1 MTKTGKVYLVGAGPG
16 DVGLLTTKGRE
27 MLQKAQVV
35 VYDRLVSRDILELIP
50 EEAIR
55 IDVGKYAGRHPVPQ
69 ERINEILR
77 EQALAGRQV
86 VRLKGGDCFLFG
98 RGGEEL
104 ELLWESGVP
113 FEVVPGIPS
122 ALAAPAYG
130 GIPVTHRDFCSS
142 VHIITGHKKEDGELS
157 LDYDALI
164 RLQGTLIF
172 MMSVASGAEIAKG
185 LMTHG
190 MAVSMPCAVVE
201 NGTRSEQRTFVT
213 TLQHLEG
220 IIQKERIQ
228 SPALIVVGPV
238 CTLAEKFD
246 WFSKLPLKGARLL
259 VTRPKEKEGTLVGRL
274 RELGAHVTSL
284 PAIATKPVPFPIP
297 DLSQYGVL
305 VFTSGAGVNSF
316 FQALWREGL
325 DARKM
330 AGLKIAVVGKET
342 EKQLAT
348 YGLRADFVPTVFC
361 AETLAGEMLES
372 GFLEK
377 GIRVLLIQAKIA
389 SEEVFQRLSA
399 RGIQTDRLTVYETQY
414 VQQEGIDPGEY
425 DFGIFTS
432 ASSVEGYA
440 RALGGKAE
448 VEALAAVYLGA
459 QTAAAARERGMP
471 VYVAKEATIQSLIET
486 VWEQYRDKKKENEG

>member
-274 RELGAHVTSL
+274 REAWRPCDQSSGHCDKARTLSD
-284 PAIATKPVPFPIP
+284 PRPIP
-297 DLSQYGVL
+297 IRSFSVHQRRGGEQLFSSSLEG
-305 VFTSGAGVNSF
+305 GAGRPQDGGFEDRCGRQGNRKT
-316 FQALWREGL
+316 ACHLWASR
-325 DARKM
+325 R
-330 AGLKIAVVGKET
+330 
-342 EKQLAT
+342 
-348 YGLRADFVPTVFC
+348 FC
-361 AETLAGEMLES
+361 ANGFLRGDIGRRNAGEWIFGEGNS
-372 GFLEK
+372 G
-377 GIRVLLIQAKIA
+377 
-389 SEEVFQRLSA
+389 SC
-399 RGIQTDRLTVYETQY
+399 
-414 VQQEGIDPGEY
+414 
-425 DFGIFTS
+425 
-432 ASSVEGYA
+432 
-440 RALGGKAE
+440 
-448 VEALAAVYLGA
+448 
-459 QTAAAARERGMP
+459 
-471 VYVAKEATIQSLIET
+471 
-486 VWEQYRDKKKENEG
+486 

>member
-190 MAVSMPCAVVE
+190 MAVSMPVPWW
-201 NGTRSEQRTFVT
+201 RT
-213 TLQHLEG
+213 
-220 IIQKERIQ
+220 
-228 SPALIVVGPV
+228 
-238 CTLAEKFD
+238 
-246 WFSKLPLKGARLL
+246 
-259 VTRPKEKEGTLVGRL
+259 
-274 RELGAHVTSL
+274 
-284 PAIATKPVPFPIP
+284 
-297 DLSQYGVL
+297 
-305 VFTSGAGVNSF
+305 
-316 FQALWREGL
+316 
-325 DARKM
+325 
-330 AGLKIAVVGKET
+330 
-342 EKQLAT
+342 
-348 YGLRADFVPTVFC
+348 
-361 AETLAGEMLES
+361 
-372 GFLEK
+372 
-377 GIRVLLIQAKIA
+377 
-389 SEEVFQRLSA
+389 
-399 RGIQTDRLTVYETQY
+399 
-414 VQQEGIDPGEY
+414 
-425 DFGIFTS
+425 
-432 ASSVEGYA
+432 
-440 RALGGKAE
+440 
-448 VEALAAVYLGA
+448 
-459 QTAAAARERGMP
+459 AREVSSAP
-471 VYVAKEATIQSLIET
+471 L
-486 VWEQYRDKKKENEG
+486 

>member
-172 MMSVASGAEIAKG
+172 MMSVASGARC
-185 LMTHG
+185 
-190 MAVSMPCAVVE
+190 V
-201 NGTRSEQRTFVT
+201 
-213 TLQHLEG
+213 
-220 IIQKERIQ
+220 
-228 SPALIVVGPV
+228 
-238 CTLAEKFD
+238 
-246 WFSKLPLKGARLL
+246 
-259 VTRPKEKEGTLVGRL
+259 
-274 RELGAHVTSL
+274 
-284 PAIATKPVPFPIP
+284 
-297 DLSQYGVL
+297 
-305 VFTSGAGVNSF
+305 
-316 FQALWREGL
+316 
-325 DARKM
+325 
-330 AGLKIAVVGKET
+330 
-342 EKQLAT
+342 
-348 YGLRADFVPTVFC
+348 
-361 AETLAGEMLES
+361 
-372 GFLEK
+372 
-377 GIRVLLIQAKIA
+377 
-389 SEEVFQRLSA
+389 
-399 RGIQTDRLTVYETQY
+399 
-414 VQQEGIDPGEY
+414 
-425 DFGIFTS
+425 
-432 ASSVEGYA
+432 
-440 RALGGKAE
+440 
-448 VEALAAVYLGA
+448 
-459 QTAAAARERGMP
+459 
-471 VYVAKEATIQSLIET
+471 
-486 VWEQYRDKKKENEG
+486 